1 VKKNPD
7 VPQLYRRMLAISG
20 EMLTA
25 AEHEEWNKLIALEQE
40 RTGVVEALQMSPN
53 LVPDEQKERDVLIGL
68 IHEIQGL
75 DDKVKPMILAWMSE
89 LRSMFESAGN
99 EIKLGRKYSRY

>member
-1 VKKNPD
+1 MKKELD

-25 AEHEEWNKLIALEQE
+25 ANKEEWNKLIALEQE
-40 RTGVVEALQMSPN
+40 RSGVVEALQTSPN
-53 LVPDEQKERDVLIGL
+53 LVPDDQKERDVLIDL

-75 DDKVKPMILAWMSE
+75 DEKVKPIILAWMSE

-99 EIKLGRKYSRY
+99 EIKLGRKYSRF